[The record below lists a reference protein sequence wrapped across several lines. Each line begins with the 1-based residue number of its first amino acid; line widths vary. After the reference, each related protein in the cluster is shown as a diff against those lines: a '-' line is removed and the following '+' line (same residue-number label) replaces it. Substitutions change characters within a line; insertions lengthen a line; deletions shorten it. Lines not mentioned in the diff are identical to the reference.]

1 MDVSLTP
8 ELERM
13 VHRKVQTG
21 QYNSASEVVQE
32 ALRLMEERDQMKTIQ
47 KEELLKKIAAGLKSL
62 EEDKGID
69 GEALFAQMDAE
80 FDGKILAEVEKSR
93 KEIMDSAR
101 K

>member
-13 VHRKVQTG
+13 VHRKVKTG

-80 FDGKILAEVEKSR
+80 LYGKILAEVEKSR
-93 KEIMDSAR
+93 KELMDSAR

>member
-13 VHRKVQTG
+13 VQRKVQTG
-21 QYNSASEVVQE
+21 EYKSASEVVQE

-47 KEELLKKIAAGLKSL
+47 KAELLKKIAAGLKSL
-62 EEDKGID
+62 EEGKDINV
-69 GEALFAQMDAE
+69 EALFAQMDAE
-80 FDGKILAEVEKSR
+80 LDGKIRAEVEKSR

>member
-13 VHRKVQTG
+13 VHRKVKTG

-47 KEELLKKIAAGLKSL
+47 KEELLKKLRL
-62 EEDKGID
+62 D
-69 GEALFAQMDAE
+69 
-80 FDGKILAEVEKSR
+80 
-93 KEIMDSAR
+93 
-101 K
+101 